1 MLYRAAATRWQNYRR
16 DGFAIASPPKAARR
30 RRAERGETILHV
42 NRDIIYD
49 GGWASMAGVR
59 DAHGQRPVRNAALT
73 VSVKQVSNGTVGK
86 RKRKLTGC
94 SALLQT
100 IVKSADYYCFCK
112 QTNTVVREL
121 YE

>member
-1 MLYRAAATRWQNYRR
+1 VQISLKSEVA
-16 DGFAIASPPKAARR
+16 PKSEPADPDLSS
-30 RRAERGETILHV
+30 IP
-42 NRDIIYD
+42 
-49 GGWASMAGVR
+49 M
-59 DAHGQRPVRNAALT
+59 
-73 VSVKQVSNGTVGK
+73 KQVSNRTVGK

-100 IVKSADYYCFCK
+100 IVKSADYYLCLCK

>member
-1 MLYRAAATRWQNYRR
+1 VQISLKSEVA
-16 DGFAIASPPKAARR
+16 PKSEPADPDLSS
-30 RRAERGETILHV
+30 IP
-42 NRDIIYD
+42 
-49 GGWASMAGVR
+49 M
-59 DAHGQRPVRNAALT
+59 
-73 VSVKQVSNGTVGK
+73 KQVSNRTVGK